1 MNNNIQEQRVSF
13 DNAKR
18 LKEKGF
24 GVSMKEHYPYD
35 GKKSQ
40 DICLP
45 CDWNN
50 FTDMSGDSNYQ
61 SRPTQQLALDWILVN
76 FKLHVRIDWFNTYD
90 DSIGW
95 DYSIQVALGI
105 DFDDNGNPAYLRAY
119 DPEISFKTPEEAKEA
134 AISFALTFCLK
145 NAGNQ

>member
-1 MNNNIQEQRVSF
+1 MKTMETMNNNIQEQRVSF

-24 GVSMKEHYPYD
+24 DVECNSYY
-35 GKKSQ
+35 ST
-40 DICLP
+40 I
-45 CDWNN
+45 
-50 FTDMSGDSNYQ
+50 FTDSNKAIKTPDYEKN
-61 SRPTQQLALDWILVN
+61 SRCASYAFIAPTQQLALDWILVN

-134 AISFALTFCLK
+134 AISFVLTKLI
-145 NAGNQ
+145 